1 MATMQVILATKIEG
15 LGAEADLV
23 TVKAGY
29 GRNYLIPQGLAHEAT
44 LSNKRFIKKLQ
55 EARAKR
61 EAEELAAAEEFGK
74 KISAITIE
82 LTLQTGQGGKAFGAI
97 TNQDIQQALAAKG
110 VEIDRHMIEL
120 DKPIKSGGSFDV
132 PVRLHT
138 QVAASLK
145 VNVKAEGDEAA
156 GQGDAE

>member
-44 LSNKRFIKKLQ
+44 QSNQRFIKKLQ
-55 EARAKR
+55 ETRAAR

-74 KISAITIE
+74 KISALTIE

-97 TNQDIQQALAAKG
+97 TNQNIQEALVAKG
-110 VEIDRHMIEL
+110 IDIDRHMIEL
-120 DKPIKSGGSFDV
+120 EKPIKASGTYDV
-132 PVRLHT
+132 PVKLHT
-138 QVAASLK
+138 QVTSTLK
-145 VNVKAEGDEAA
+145 VVVKGDGDNAATEGAAE
-156 GQGDAE
+156 